1 MSQVEVRESNEGHF
15 TQNREEITAK
25 KDENRRIDKSD
36 YLFNS
41 SKKKMI
47 LREILSAQMLNIIL
61 LKFPYKKLNLYISHL
76 KPLNYCMRNIRTLS
90 VTAAVVFT
98 ITTAFSQK
106 VLKKADQVFELGQY
120 YKAVEMYKQ
129 AYASVPKGQRAAVLY
144 KTGYACQEINDY
156 KGAETYYQKAIAAG
170 FEDPMVYYRLAE
182 VLKSQ
187 NKYPEAVVE
196 YNNYKA
202 KGGNAKKAD
211 LGVKSCELSQQW
223 KDAPMRYKI
232 ENMALINSKESDYAP
247 SFSDKKYQTI
257 NFTSRRPGNAGGEVD
272 ANTGGNKSD
281 IYETKVDKNGKWST
295 PHLLPPTVCS
305 KFNEGVACVSKK
317 GDMIFFSRSPEVPGK
332 QLKTNIYM
340 AKKQGNTW
348 GEAQVLPF
356 CQDTIAY
363 GHPYLR
369 ADGKVLYFA
378 SRMSGGYGGADIWY
392 STYDA
397 KANVWG
403 KPVNCGPAVNT
414 DGNELYPTL
423 SDDGKR
429 LYFSSDT
436 HPGMGG
442 LDLFVAQG
450 ENNKYTKPVENLK
463 YPLNSAFDDFSIVF
477 EGKKNKGFFTSN
489 REGGKGSDDIWS
501 FNLPPLVFSVR
512 GQISDEGDAL
522 AKGKGEPVENVK
534 VKIVGSD
541 GSIKEFTTS
550 KDGSYKLERLKEG
563 TTYTVS
569 TETGPTSKSAT
580 HSRDGFLANK
590 DQRIISTAQMA
601 ASKEFVADFEV
612 KPVVKEIRMP
622 EIQYALGSAELL
634 PASKDSLLFLY
645 NIMKDNPTIV
655 VELNSHTDSRGN
667 DKDNMKLSQDRAQS
681 CVDFLVKEKE
691 IPAERLVAKGYG
703 KTQLLVSDA
712 TIKAAKTTQ
721 EKEALHQKNR
731 RTSFKILNFNF
742 VDPNATKGNN
752 GGNKKDPEDEEEEEE

>member
-1 MSQVEVRESNEGHF
+1 
-15 TQNREEITAK
+15 
-25 KDENRRIDKSD
+25 
-36 YLFNS
+36 
-41 SKKKMI
+41 
-47 LREILSAQMLNIIL
+47 MLNIIL

-76 KPLNYCMRNIRTLS
+76 KPLNHCMRNIRTLS
-90 VTAAVVFT
+90 IAVAVFAFT

-106 VLKKADQVFELGQY
+106 ILKKADEHFELGLY
-120 YKAVEMYKQ
+120 YRAVELYKQ
-129 AYASVPKGQRAAVLY
+129 AYPSVSKPQRPAVLY
-144 KTGYACQEINDY
+144 KTGYASQEINDY
-156 KGAETYYQKAIAAG
+156 KGAETFYQKAIAAG
-170 FEDPMVYYRLAE
+170 FDDPNVYYRLAE
-182 VLKSQ
+182 VLKNQ
-187 NKYPEAVVE
+187 NKYPEAITE

-247 SFSDKKYQTI
+247 SFSDKKYQTL
-257 NFTSRRPGNAGGEVD
+257 NFTSRRPGNFGGEID
-272 ANTGGNKSD
+272 ANTGQNKSD

-295 PHLLPPTVCS
+295 PVLLPPTVDS
-305 KFNEGVACVSKK
+305 KFNEGVGCVSKK
-317 GDMIFFSRSPEVPGK
+317 GDMIFFSRSPESTGK
-332 QLKTNIYM
+332 QLKTGIYM

-356 CQDTIAY
+356 CEDTVAY
-363 GHPYLR
+363 GHPYLS

-378 SRMSGGYGGADIWY
+378 SRRSGGYGGADIWY
-392 STYDA
+392 STFDA

-403 KPVNCGPAVNT
+403 KPVNAGPAVNT

-423 SDDGKR
+423 SDDGKK

-442 LDLFVAQG
+442 LDIFMAQG
-450 ENNKYTKPVENLK
+450 EANKYTKPVENLK
-463 YPLNSAFDDFSIVF
+463 FPLNSAYDDFSIVF
-477 EGKKNKGFFTSN
+477 EGKKNKGFLTSN

-512 GQISDEGDAL
+512 GQVSSEGDAL

-541 GSIKEFTTS
+541 GSIKEFTTT
-550 KDGSYKLERLKEG
+550 KDGAYKLEKLKEG

-580 HSRDGFLANK
+580 FSRDGYLANK
-590 DQRIISTAQMA
+590 DQRIISTAQMN

-622 EIQYALGSAELL
+622 EIQYALGSYELL

-645 NIMKDNPTIV
+645 NILKDNPTIV
-655 VELNSHTDSRGN
+655 CELNSHTDTRGKAASN
-667 DKDNMKLSQDRAQS
+667 QTLSLARAQS
-681 CVDFLVKEKE
+681 CVDFLVKEKG

-703 KTQLLVSDA
+703 MSQPLISDA
-712 TIKAAKTTQ
+712 TIKAAKSTE

-731 RTSFKILNFNF
+731 RTSFKILNFNY
-742 VDPNATKGNN
+742 VDPNAPKTGGGKTG
-752 GGNKKDPEDEEEEEE
+752 GGNEEEQDEE

>member
-1 MSQVEVRESNEGHF
+1 
-15 TQNREEITAK
+15 
-25 KDENRRIDKSD
+25 
-36 YLFNS
+36 
-41 SKKKMI
+41 
-47 LREILSAQMLNIIL
+47 MLNINL
-61 LKFPYKKLNLYISHL
+61 LKFLYKKLNLYISHL
-76 KPLNYCMRNIRTLS
+76 KPLNHCMRNIRTLS
-90 VTAAVVFT
+90 IAVAVFAFT

-106 VLKKADQVFELGQY
+106 ILKKADEHFELGLY
-120 YKAVEMYKQ
+120 YKAVELYKQ
-129 AYASVPKGQRAAVLY
+129 AYPSVSKPQRPAVLY
-144 KTGYACQEINDY
+144 KTGYASQEINDY
-156 KGAETYYQKAIAAG
+156 KGAETFYQKAIAAG
-170 FEDPMVYYRLAE
+170 FDDPNVYYRLAE
-182 VLKSQ
+182 VLKNQ
-187 NKYPEAVVE
+187 NKYPEAIQE

-223 KDAPMRYKI
+223 KDAPMRYKM

-247 SFSDKKYQTI
+247 SFSDKKYQTL
-257 NFTSRRPGNAGGEVD
+257 NFTSRRPGNFGGEVD
-272 ANTGGNKSD
+272 ANTGQNKSD

-295 PHLLPPTVCS
+295 PVLLPPTVDS
-305 KFNEGVACVSKK
+305 KFNEGVGCVSKK
-317 GDMIFFSRSPEVPGK
+317 GDMIFFSRSPEITGK
-332 QLKTNIYM
+332 QLKTGIYM

-348 GEAQVLPF
+348 GDAQVLPF
-356 CQDTIAY
+356 CEDTVAY
-363 GHPYLR
+363 GHPYLS

-378 SRMSGGYGGADIWY
+378 SRRTGGYGGADIWY
-392 STYDA
+392 STFDA

-403 KPVNCGPAVNT
+403 KPVNAGPAVNT

-423 SDDGKR
+423 SDDGKK

-442 LDLFVAQG
+442 LDIFMAQG

-463 YPLNSAFDDFSIVF
+463 FPLNSAYDDFSIVF
-477 EGKKNKGFFTSN
+477 EGKKNKGFLTSN
-489 REGGKGSDDIWS
+489 REGGKGGDDIWS
-501 FNLPPLVFSVR
+501 FNLPALAFSVR
-512 GQISDEGDAL
+512 GQVTSEGDAL
-522 AKGKGEPVENVK
+522 AKGKGESVENVK

-541 GSIKEFTTS
+541 GSIKEFTTT
-550 KDGSYKLERLKEG
+550 KDGSYKLEKLKEG

-580 HSRDGFLANK
+580 FPRDGYLANK
-590 DQRIISTAQMA
+590 DQRIISTAQMN

-645 NIMKDNPTIV
+645 NIMKDNPSIV

-681 CVDFLVKEKE
+681 CVDFLVKEKG
-691 IPAERLVAKGYG
+691 IAAERLVAKGYG

-712 TIKAAKTTQ
+712 EIKKAKTKQ
-721 EKEALHQKNR
+721 EQEALHQKNR
-731 RTSFKILNFNF
+731 RTSFKILNFNY
-742 VDPNATKGNN
+742 VDPNAPKTGGGKT
-752 GGNKKDPEDEEEEEE
+752 GGNDDDGGDDE

>member
-1 MSQVEVRESNEGHF
+1 
-15 TQNREEITAK
+15 
-25 KDENRRIDKSD
+25 
-36 YLFNS
+36 
-41 SKKKMI
+41 
-47 LREILSAQMLNIIL
+47 MLNIIL
-61 LKFPYKKLNLYISHL
+61 LKFFNKKLNLYISHL
-76 KPLNYCMRNIRTLS
+76 KPLNNRMRKFRTLS
-90 VTAAVVFT
+90 IAVVVFALSF
-98 ITTAFSQK
+98 TTAFSQK
-106 VLKKADQVFELGQY
+106 VLKKADAYFELGQY
-120 YKAVEMYKQ
+120 YSAINSYKQ
-129 AYASVPKGQRAAVLY
+129 AYAPASKAQKPAILY
-144 KTGYACQEINDY
+144 KTGYASQEINDY

-170 FEDPMVYYRLAE
+170 FDDPNVYYRLAE
-182 VLKSQ
+182 VLKNQ
-187 NKYPEAVVE
+187 NKYAEAIVE
-196 YNNYKA
+196 YNNFKA

-247 SFSDKKYQTI
+247 SFADKKYQTL
-257 NFTSRRPGNAGGEVD
+257 NFTSRRAGNAGGEID

-295 PHLLPPTVCS
+295 PMLLPPTVDS
-305 KFNEGVACVSKK
+305 KFNEGVGCVSKK
-317 GDMIFFSRSPEVPGK
+317 GDMIFFSRSPESTGK
-332 QLKTNIYM
+332 QLKTQIFM

-356 CQDTIAY
+356 CVDSIAF
-363 GHPYLR
+363 GHPYLS

-392 STYDA
+392 STYDQ

-423 SDDGKR
+423 SDDSKK

-442 LDLFVAQG
+442 LDIFVAQG

-463 YPLNSAFDDFSIVF
+463 FPLNSAYDDFSIVY
-477 EGKKNKGFFTSN
+477 EGKKNKGFLTSN

-501 FNLPPLVFSVR
+501 FNLPPLAFSVR

-534 VKIVGSD
+534 IKIVGSD
-541 GSIKEFTTS
+541 GSIKEFNTS
-550 KDGSYKLERLKEG
+550 KDGSYKLEKLKEG

-569 TETGPTSKSAT
+569 TETGPTSKSTT

-590 DQRIISTAQMA
+590 DQRIISTAQMN

-622 EIQYALGSAELL
+622 EIVYDLGSAALKPE
-634 PASKDSLLFLY
+634 SKDSLLFLY
-645 NIMKDNPTIV
+645 NILKDNPTIV
-655 VELNSHTDSRGN
+655 CELNSHTDTRG
-667 DKDNMKLSQDRAQS
+667 KAASNMTLSTARAQS
-681 CVDFLVKEKE
+681 CVDFLVKEKG
-691 IPAERLVAKGYG
+691 IAVERLVAKGYG
-703 KTQLLVSDA
+703 MSMPLVSDA
-712 TIKAAKTTQ
+712 VIKNAKTTQ

-731 RTSFKILNFNF
+731 RTSFKILNFNY
-742 VDPNATKGNN
+742 VDPNAIKTGPGKNPD
-752 GGNKKDPEDEEEEEE
+752 KDPDDPEEE

>member
-1 MSQVEVRESNEGHF
+1 
-15 TQNREEITAK
+15 
-25 KDENRRIDKSD
+25 
-36 YLFNS
+36 
-41 SKKKMI
+41 
-47 LREILSAQMLNIIL
+47 
-61 LKFPYKKLNLYISHL
+61 
-76 KPLNYCMRNIRTLS
+76 MRNIRTLS
-90 VTAAVVFT
+90 VAAGIVLT

-106 VLKKADQVFELGQY
+106 TLKKADAVFEVGQY
-120 YKAVEMYKQ
+120 YRAVELYKQ
-129 AYASVPKGQRAAVLY
+129 AYAQVGKAQRAAVLY
-144 KTGYACQEINDY
+144 KTGYASQEINDY

-170 FEDPMVYYRLAE
+170 FDDPNVYYRLAE
-182 VLKSQ
+182 VLKNQ
-187 NKYPEAVVE
+187 NKYPEAIVE

-257 NFTSRRPGNAGGEVD
+257 NFTSRRPGNAGGEID

-295 PHLLPPTVCS
+295 PVLLPPTICS

-317 GDMIFFSRSPEVPGK
+317 GDMIFFTRSPEVTGK
-332 QLKTNIYM
+332 QLKPNIYM

-363 GHPYLR
+363 GHPYLS

-423 SDDGKR
+423 SDDSKT

-442 LDLFVAQG
+442 LDIFKAQG
-450 ENNKYTKPVENLK
+450 ENNKYTKPVENMK
-463 YPLNSAFDDFSIVF
+463 FPLNSAFDDFSIVF
-477 EGKKNKGFFTSN
+477 EGKKNKGFLTSN

-512 GQISDEGDAL
+512 GEVKSEGGMVNNSL
-522 AKGKGEPVENVK
+522 KGQGEPVENVK

-541 GSIKEFTTS
+541 GSIKEFTTT
-550 KDGSYKLERLKEG
+550 KDGAYKLEKLKEA

-569 TETGPTSKSAT
+569 TETGSTSKSANFQ
-580 HSRDGFLANK
+580 RDGYLANK
-590 DQRIISTAQMA
+590 DQRIISTAQMTT
-601 ASKEFVADFEV
+601 SKEFVADFDV
-612 KPVVKEIRMP
+612 KPVVKELHMP

-655 VELNSHTDSRGN
+655 VELNSHTDSRGKAAAN
-667 DKDNMKLSQDRAQS
+667 QTLSAARAQA
-681 CVDFLVKEKE
+681 CVDFLVKEKG
-691 IPAERLVAKGYG
+691 IPAERLKAKGYG
-703 KTQLLVSDA
+703 ATQLLISDA
-712 TIKAAKTTQ
+712 EIKKAKTKQ
-721 EKEALHQKNR
+721 EQEALHQKNR
-731 RTSFKILNFNF
+731 RTSFKILSFDY
-742 VDPNATKGNN
+742 VDPNAPKDTKGGNN
-752 GGNKKDPEDEEEEEE
+752 KGGNDDDDGGGDE